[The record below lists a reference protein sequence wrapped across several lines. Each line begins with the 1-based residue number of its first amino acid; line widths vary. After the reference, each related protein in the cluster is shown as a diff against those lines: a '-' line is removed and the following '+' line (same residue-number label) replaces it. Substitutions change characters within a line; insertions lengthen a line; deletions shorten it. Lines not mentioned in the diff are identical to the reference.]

1 MKEINKNIQEE
12 ICNKYLKGF
21 SNKQLSEIYNIHRT
35 SVQRILKR
43 NNIEL
48 ITQSTTSRKYKI
60 LHFNGDILSNN
71 DAYILGLIWSDGNL
85 SRNCIEIC
93 LKKDDEQILKD
104 ISNYVYGKE
113 ILSYRKPTIRN
124 FKNKYYLS
132 ATQARF
138 RITSKEITDKLRKI
152 GLIENKSLICRFPK
166 IQDKYI
172 SDFIRGLLDGD
183 GSIYTKNK
191 NKCRVNIVSNPEMC
205 SEISKIINNLLNIN
219 SKVYKKTKTVSSFTI
234 SGRLQILKFLEWV
247 YKNAELKLNR
257 KYNKYLELI

>member
-1 MKEINKNIQEE
+1 M
-12 ICNKYLKGF
+12 
-21 SNKQLSEIYNIHRT
+21 
-35 SVQRILKR
+35 
-43 NNIEL
+43 
-48 ITQSTTSRKYKI
+48 
-60 LHFNGDILSNN
+60 
-71 DAYILGLIWSDGNL
+71 
-85 SRNCIEIC
+85 
-93 LKKDDEQILKD
+93 
-104 ISNYVYGKE
+104 
-113 ILSYRKPTIRN
+113 
-124 FKNKYYLS
+124 
-132 ATQARF
+132 
-138 RITSKEITDKLRKI
+138 RKI

>member
-35 SVQRILKR
+35 TILRILKR

-48 ITQSTTSRKYKI
+48 RSSSITSRKNFI
-60 LHFNGDILSNN
+60 INFNGDILTTN

-85 SRNCIEIC
+85 SRNCIEIV
-93 LKKDDEQILKD
+93 LQESDRQILDD
-104 ISNYVYGKE
+104 ISKYVYNKDT
-113 ILSYRKPTIRN
+113 LTYRKPRN
-124 FKNKYYLS
+124 LISNNIEYKCKP
-132 ATQARF
+132 QVRF
-138 RITSKEITDKLRKI
+138 RITSKDISNKLRKI
-152 GLIENKSLICRFPK
+152 GLKENKSLTCNLPVLDEYFIPH
-166 IQDKYI
+166 
-172 SDFIRGLLDGD
+172 FIRGLLDGD